1 MVTLSAVS
9 PPPISPLLIAK
20 DEEQST
26 VGAAAVTLLQNGG
39 ADFISSSLQL
49 HKSPQGPLRT
59 LSPPLP
65 AASSHREG
73 GSVFADGG
81 VTGGSSPLAVVG
93 GGHPREGQAASL
105 LGNKYLLLEE
115 LEGSSLHRCLHIRT
129 RQEFVC
135 KVMSRDSAGHSLLA
149 AHYRVDGHPNIN
161 TIQEVVVGSERLY
174 LVFPPCGGDLHS
186 YVRSRRRLREGV
198 ARQLFRQVVA
208 AVHEVHLKGIVL
220 RDLKLR
226 KFVFT
231 DESRTELKLESLEDA
246 VVLEA
251 VEEDILSD
259 KHGCPAYVSPEIL
272 KSNTQYSGRAADMWG
287 LGVMLYTMLV
297 GRYVSSSV
305 ADP

>member
-1 MVTLSAVS
+1 MSPTSVGAAMLISTVSATSPISNSMVTLSAVS

-26 VGAAAVTLLQNGG
+26 VGVAAVTLLQNGG

-73 GSVFADGG
+73 GSVFADG

-135 KVMSRDSAGHSLLA
+135 KVGEFLQFCQFSLVRIRTRA
-149 AHYRVDGHPNIN
+149 
-161 TIQEVVVGSERLY
+161 Y
-174 LVFPPCGGDLHS
+174 LFL
-186 YVRSRRRLREGV
+186 
-198 ARQLFRQVVA
+198 
-208 AVHEVHLKGIVL
+208 VL
-220 RDLKLR
+220 LP
-226 KFVFT
+226 KFF
-231 DESRTELKLESLEDA
+231 LWQ
-246 VVLEA
+246 
-251 VEEDILSD
+251 
-259 KHGCPAYVSPEIL
+259 PAYVFTVP
-272 KSNTQYSGRAADMWG
+272 
-287 LGVMLYTMLV
+287 
-297 GRYVSSSV
+297 
-305 ADP
+305 

>member
-1 MVTLSAVS
+1 MLISTVSATSPISNSMVTLSAVS

-20 DEEQST
+20 DEDQSVT
-26 VGAAAVTLLQNGG
+26 AGAAAVTLLQNGG

-73 GSVFADGG
+73 GSVFADG

-135 KVMSRDSAGHSLLA
+135 KVGEFLQFYSFLGICPNPHSSISL
-149 AHYRVDGHPNIN
+149 
-161 TIQEVVVGSERLY
+161 LY
-174 LVFPPCGGDLHS
+174 LVPTFFLW
-186 YVRSRRRLREGV
+186 
-198 ARQLFRQVVA
+198 Q
-208 AVHEVHLKGIVL
+208 
-220 RDLKLR
+220 
-226 KFVFT
+226 
-231 DESRTELKLESLEDA
+231 
-246 VVLEA
+246 
-251 VEEDILSD
+251 
-259 KHGCPAYVSPEIL
+259 PAYVFTVP
-272 KSNTQYSGRAADMWG
+272 
-287 LGVMLYTMLV
+287 
-297 GRYVSSSV
+297 
-305 ADP
+305 

>member
-1 MVTLSAVS
+1 MAAMLISTVSATSPISNSMVTLSAVS

-20 DEEQST
+20 DEEQSS

-81 VTGGSSPLAVVG
+81 VSGGSSPLAVVG

-135 KVMSRDSAGHSLLA
+135 KVGEFLQFCQFSLVRIRTRAYLFFVYGAEIFFCGSRHTFSRYRNVDFNIIKYIYSL
-149 AHYRVDGHPNIN
+149 
-161 TIQEVVVGSERLY
+161 
-174 LVFPPCGGDLHS
+174 
-186 YVRSRRRLREGV
+186 
-198 ARQLFRQVVA
+198 
-208 AVHEVHLKGIVL
+208 
-220 RDLKLR
+220 
-226 KFVFT
+226 
-231 DESRTELKLESLEDA
+231 
-246 VVLEA
+246 
-251 VEEDILSD
+251 
-259 KHGCPAYVSPEIL
+259 
-272 KSNTQYSGRAADMWG
+272 
-287 LGVMLYTMLV
+287 
-297 GRYVSSSV
+297 
-305 ADP
+305 